1 MTEEIAAV
9 ALLAVVLAAAVRRPH
24 GLPEAFAAV
33 PAAVILLLVGVVSP
47 RDVGDELHQ
56 LLPVLLFLAAVLVLA
71 HVCAAEG
78 LFEAAGQWL
87 SRTSGQSGKRL
98 LLNVFV
104 LSAAVTSVLS
114 LDATVVLLTPVVL
127 ATVTRMRVPAR
138 PHVYAAG
145 HLANSA
151 SLLLPMGNL
160 TNLLAIAASGLSLV
174 RFAGLMVVP
183 FAAVLL
189 TEYVVLRLVFG
200 HELREPA
207 TPDRDNPMPFPK
219 AAVWVLSGTLVAFV
233 ITSFLGV
240 AAYWAAIAGA
250 VVLVTHAL
258 KQRLC
263 RPVEVA
269 KAVDV
274 PFLLFVCG
282 LAVVVR
288 GVVDH
293 GLGGWV
299 ARVAPSSEG
308 LLALLAFAAMGAL
321 LANIVNN
328 LPALLILLAPAAE
341 VGPTA
346 VLAVLIGVNIGP
358 NLTFTGSLA
367 TLLWRRVLAEHGL
380 SPSLARF
387 TVLGLLTVP
396 VGVVLATCG
405 LWASA
410 AVLSVR

>member
-1 MTEEIAAV
+1 MTGEIAAV

-33 PAAVILLLVGVVSP
+33 PAALVLLLSGVVTPS
-47 RDVGDELHQ
+47 DVGDELDQ

-78 LFEAAGQWL
+78 LFDAAGQWL
-87 SRTSGQSGKRL
+87 SRTSEGNAKRL
-98 LLNVFV
+98 LLNVFM

-174 RFAGLMVVP
+174 RFAGLMVLP

-189 TEYVVLRLVFG
+189 TEYVVFRLVFR
-200 HELREPA
+200 HELRERA
-207 TPDRDNPMPFPK
+207 APDRAEPMAFPRV
-219 AAVWVLSGTLVAFV
+219 AVWVLTGTLVAFV
-233 ITSFLGV
+233 VTSFAGV
-240 AAYWAAIAGA
+240 AAYWAAIGGA

-258 KQRLC
+258 RHGLC
-263 RPVEVA
+263 RPVAVA

-288 GVVDH
+288 GVVDN

-308 LLALLAFAAMGAL
+308 LVALLAFASMGAL

-328 LPALLILLAPAAE
+328 LPALLILLAPAAQ
-341 VGPTA
+341 VGPVA

-367 TLLWRRVLAEHGL
+367 TLLWRRVLSDHGL
-380 SPSLARF
+380 SPSLTRF
-387 TVLGLLTVP
+387 TALGLLTVP

-410 AVLSVR
+410 AALSVR

>member
-1 MTEEIAAV
+1 MTGEIAAV

-33 PAAVILLLVGVVSP
+33 PAAVVLLISRVVTPS
-47 RDVGDELHQ
+47 DVGDELDQ

-71 HVCAAEG
+71 HVCVAEG
-78 LFEAAGQWL
+78 LFDAAGQWL
-87 SRTSGQSGKRL
+87 SRTSEGNAKRL
-98 LLNVFV
+98 LLNVFL

-174 RFAGLMVVP
+174 RFAGLMVLP

-189 TEYVVLRLVFG
+189 TEYVVFRLVFR
-200 HELREPA
+200 HELQERA
-207 TPDRDNPMPFPK
+207 SPDRAETMAFPRV
-219 AAVWVLSGTLVAFV
+219 AVWVLTGTLVAFV
-233 ITSFLGV
+233 VTSFAGI
-240 AAYWAAIAGA
+240 AAYWAAIGGA

-258 KQRLC
+258 RHGLC

-288 GVVDH
+288 GVVDN

-299 ARVAPSSEG
+299 ADVAPTSEG
-308 LLALLAFAAMGAL
+308 LLALLAFASMGAL

-341 VGPTA
+341 VGPVA
-346 VLAVLIGVNIGP
+346 ILAVLIGVNIGP

-367 TLLWRRVLAEHGL
+367 TLLWRRVLSEHGL
-380 SPSLARF
+380 SPSLTRF
-387 TVLGLLTVP
+387 TALGLLTVP

-410 AVLSVR
+410 AALSVR